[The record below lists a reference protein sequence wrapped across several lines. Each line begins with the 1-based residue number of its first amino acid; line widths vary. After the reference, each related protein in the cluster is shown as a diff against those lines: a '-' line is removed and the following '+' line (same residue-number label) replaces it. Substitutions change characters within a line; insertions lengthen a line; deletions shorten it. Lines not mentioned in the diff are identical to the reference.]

1 MREEMEKILVI
12 DDDMELCALLDEYLT
27 PEGFRITVE
36 NDGEKGL
43 STAKKR
49 AHDLII
55 LDVMLPG
62 MSGFE
67 VLHSLRENSS
77 IPVIMLTARGEDVD
91 RVVGLEMG
99 ADDYLPKPFLP
110 RELVA
115 RIRAV
120 LRRARREGPVNGGR
134 RTLRV
139 GDVEI
144 DTGSRQVVVSGEAAH
159 LTDAE
164 FVILENLMTE
174 AGGVV
179 SRERLSL
186 AALGREA
193 GPEDRS
199 LDVHISNLRR
209 KLGKAGEGL
218 PRIKAV
224 RGSGYL
230 YVLPPKAEAAH

>member
-1 MREEMEKILVI
+1 MERILVV
-12 DDDMELCALLDEYLT
+12 DDDAELCALLEEYLG
-27 PEGFRITVE
+27 PEGFETQTVR
-36 NDGEKGL
+36 DGEAGL
-43 STAKKR
+43 EA
-49 AHDLII
+49 ALNGNQDLVI

-62 MSGFE
+62 MNGFDI
-67 VLHSLRENSS
+67 LRTLREASAV
-77 IPVIMLTARGEDVD
+77 PVIMLTARGEDVD

-99 ADDYLPKPFLP
+99 ADDYMPKPFLP

-120 LRRARREGPVNGGR
+120 LRRARREEQRGAPSR
-134 RTLRV
+134 MFKV

-144 DTGSRQVVVSGEAAH
+144 DTGARQARVGEESVR

-164 FVILENLMTE
+164 FVILESLLCE
-174 AGGVV
+174 AGSVV
-179 SRERLSL
+179 SRERLCRT
-186 AALGREA
+186 ALGREA

-209 KLGKAGEGL
+209 KLGKSREGS

-224 RGSGYL
+224 RGTGYL
-230 YVLPPKAEAAH
+230 YTLPASAARA